1 MAGYMAGSMGSVM
14 GYSGQTGP
22 MPVLRCVPEASLPE
36 DWWDP
41 AWLAMKSPGTI
52 LVEPTVAEPAGA
64 AVPRPAP
71 SGALPPP
78 SPPSWR
84 QVLAATFGLWT
95 ARHLAWLRRLSRR
108 LVAVAAL
115 GAGLAAMAVGTIGL
129 VAALAP
135 AHAVPPP
142 AKPAPIPA
150 PSEPIVRPAAAG
162 QVAAAPQAA
171 RPAWLS
177 IPSIGVRTSL
187 INLGENKDGT
197 LQVPVTTTVAG
208 WFAGGPRPG
217 AVGSAIIAG
226 HVDSKTGPGIFFW
239 LRALHRGDRIYVGRA
254 DGTMAVFTVTGVRKF
269 AKDAFPTSAVYGPV
283 PDPELR
289 LITCGGVF
297 DRARGSYLS
306 NVVVFARL
314 TG

>member
-1 MAGYMAGSMGSVM
+1 M

-22 MPVLRCVPEASLPE
+22 MPVLSCPPETSLPE

-41 AWLAMKSPGTI
+41 AWLAVKSPGAV
-52 LVEPTVAEPAGA
+52 LVEPTVAEPGPAAAPGA
-64 AVPRPAP
+64 AP
-71 SGALPPP
+71 SGAPPIP
-78 SPPSWR
+78 SAPSWG
-84 QVLAATFGLWT
+84 QVLATTFDLWT
-95 ARHLAWLRRLSRR
+95 ARHVAWLRRASRR

-115 GAGLAAMAVGTIGL
+115 GAGLAAMAAGTIGL
-129 VAALAP
+129 VVALSP
-135 AHAVPPP
+135 AHAASLP
-142 AKPAPIPA
+142 AEPAPIPA
-150 PSEPIVRPAAAG
+150 PSGPAAGPAAAG
-162 QVAAAPQAA
+162 TTASGTAPQAT
-171 RPAWLS
+171 RPTWLS
-177 IPSIGVRTSL
+177 IPSIGVRTKL
-187 INLGENKDGT
+187 ISLGENKNGT
-197 LQVPVTTTVAG
+197 LQVPATTTVAG
-208 WFAGGPRPG
+208 WFTGGPRPG
-217 AVGSAIIAG
+217 TVGSAIIAG

-239 LRALHRGDRIYVGRA
+239 LRSLHRGDRIYVGRA
-254 DGTMAVFTVTGVRKF
+254 DGTMAVFTVTGVRKY

>member
-1 MAGYMAGSMGSVM
+1 M

-22 MPVLRCVPEASLPE
+22 MPALTCVPDVCLPD

-41 AWLAMKSPGTI
+41 AWLAVKSPGTI
-52 LVEPTVAEPAGA
+52 LVEPTVCEPGQAAPGAEPAE
-64 AVPRPAP
+64 PLPAP
-71 SGALPPP
+71 SAPAWG
-78 SPPSWR
+78 R
-84 QVLAATFGLWT
+84 VVATTFELWT
-95 ARHLAWLRRLSRR
+95 SRHVSWLRRLSRR
-108 LVAVAAL
+108 VVAVAAL
-115 GAGLAAMAVGTIGL
+115 GAGLAAVAVGTVGL
-129 VAALAP
+129 VVALSP
-135 AHAVPPP
+135 AHAASLP

-150 PSEPIVRPAAAG
+150 PSGPIVRPATAG
-162 QVAAAPQAA
+162 TVATAGTAGQAA
-171 RPAWLS
+171 RPTWLS

-187 INLGENKDGT
+187 IHLGENKNGT
-197 LQVPVTTTVAG
+197 LQVPTTTTVAG
-208 WFAGGPRPG
+208 WFTGSPRPG
-217 AVGSAIIAG
+217 TVGSAIIAG
-226 HVDSKTGPGIFFW
+226 HVDSRTGPGIFFW

-289 LITCGGVF
+289 LITCGGIF
-297 DRARGSYLS
+297 DRSRGSYLS

>member
-1 MAGYMAGSMGSVM
+1 M

-22 MPVLRCVPEASLPE
+22 IPVLSCPPETSLPE

-41 AWLAMKSPGTI
+41 AWLAVKSPGAV
-52 LVEPTVAEPAGA
+52 LVEPTVAEPGSA
-64 AVPRPAP
+64 AAPEATPSETLPAP
-71 SGALPPP
+71 SAPAWG
-78 SPPSWR
+78 
-84 QVLAATFGLWT
+84 QVLATTFELWT
-95 ARHLAWLRRLSRR
+95 SRHVAWLRRISRR
-108 LVAVAAL
+108 LVAMSAL
-115 GAGLAAMAVGTIGL
+115 GAGLAAMAVGAIGL
-129 VAALAP
+129 VVALVP
-135 AHAVPPP
+135 AHAAPLPG
-142 AKPAPIPA
+142 KPAPIPA
-150 PSEPIVRPAAAG
+150 PSGPAAGPAT
-162 QVAAAPQAA
+162 VDTAPQAA
-171 RPAWLS
+171 RPTWLS

-187 INLGENKDGT
+187 INLGENKNGT
-197 LQVPVTTTVAG
+197 LQVPATTTVAG
-208 WFAGGPRPG
+208 WFTGGPRPG
-217 AVGSAIIAG
+217 TVGSAIIAG

-239 LRALHRGDRIYVGRA
+239 LRALHPGDRIYVGRA
-254 DGTMAVFTVTGVRKF
+254 DGTMAAFTVTGVRKF